1 MTDPD
6 QARVNANP
14 AQVGVLAT
22 IGSVLAA
29 FFGVQSSRVRV
40 RDFSH
45 GSPILFLGVACLLT
59 AALVLLLYGLVQLIL
74 FQAGGV

>member
-1 MTDPD
+1 MTKPD
-6 QARVNANP
+6 QAQTTAEAAR
-14 AQVGVLAT
+14 VGVLAT
-22 IGSVLAA
+22 TGSVLAA

-45 GSPILFLGVACLLT
+45 GSPLLFIAVASVLT

-74 FQAGGV
+74 HQAGGV